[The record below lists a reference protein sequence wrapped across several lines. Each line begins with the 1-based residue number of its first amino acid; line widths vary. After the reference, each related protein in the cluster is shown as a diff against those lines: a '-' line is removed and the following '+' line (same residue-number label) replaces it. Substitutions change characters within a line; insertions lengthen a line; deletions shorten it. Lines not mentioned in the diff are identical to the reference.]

1 MTKMDNSVGKKTN
14 NEKRKQTSKRRD
26 EKTHKIV
33 KKPVNSS
40 S

>member
-26 EKTHKIV
+26 GSISKIV
-33 KKPVNSS
+33 PNPRQEN
-40 S
+40 